1 MGSIQLKRG
10 LSANLPQSAA
20 LAEILYTTDT
30 KRVYVGNGAG
40 QAVTEILS
48 YEELRETLNTLSEI
62 GHTHNSNDI
71 TDFEI
76 AVEDC
81 ISTQKGVADGLATL
95 GANGLIP
102 ASQIPANFKEAEVV
116 PNILARNE
124 LSAFTGLHALVLD
137 ASDDPTVETGG
148 AEYIYNGTTWLKTSE
163 LNDLDAIITWDNVT
177 NKPYFVQNILD
188 LSDTPSSFQN
198 QAGKVL
204 VVNDNETGLVFTNVY
219 TGNVDGGTF

>member
-40 QAVTEILS
+40 QALTEILS
-48 YEELRETLNTLSEI
+48 YEELLETLNTLSEI

-71 TDFEI
+71 TDFET

>member
-1 MGSIQLKRG
+1 M
-10 LSANLPQSAA
+10 
-20 LAEILYTTDT
+20 
-30 KRVYVGNGAG
+30 
-40 QAVTEILS
+40 
-48 YEELRETLNTLSEI
+48 
-62 GHTHNSNDI
+62 
-71 TDFEI
+71 
-76 AVEDC
+76 
-81 ISTQKGVADGLATL
+81 
-95 GANGLIP
+95 
-102 ASQIPANFKEAEVV
+102 
-116 PNILARNE
+116 
-124 LSAFTGLHALVLD
+124 D